1 MNSLRAFGDK
11 FGQRIGHRAEHM
23 PHVRNSVMSGGPGP
37 AALRIVTP
45 SACESDGQTVRG
57 RNKIACEMLQQHAVP
72 GRVCRQYG
80 GGWTCIM
87 WPISAKMQPQHRQVH
102 QQWRDGILQV
112 SRLIFPHECSR
123 SFLGPW
129 SVALFFA
136 GYCNLDGQYCV
147 QTW

>member
-80 GGWTCIM
+80 GLNGEW
-87 WPISAKMQPQHRQVH
+87 WWVDVYH
-102 QQWRDGILQV
+102 
-112 SRLIFPHECSR
+112 
-123 SFLGPW
+123 
-129 SVALFFA
+129 VAHFGEDVATTQA
-136 GYCNLDGQYCV
+136 GAPTMARRHIASLSIDLPA
-147 QTW
+147 